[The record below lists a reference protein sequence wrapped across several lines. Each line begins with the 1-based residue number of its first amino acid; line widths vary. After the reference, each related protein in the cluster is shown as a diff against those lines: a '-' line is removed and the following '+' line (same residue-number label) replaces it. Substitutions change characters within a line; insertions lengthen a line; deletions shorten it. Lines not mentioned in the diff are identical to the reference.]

1 MRICF
6 FCNLIEFKPKGNVL
20 QFFIL
25 LRALDRKVAQLPAH
39 ERDQYSFDC
48 VLPFQFRNGMG
59 GFTFQHVRFY
69 RSNHPIEDIIRR
81 DKNKNYDFIF
91 IRGRNEA
98 IKLLDQKPSL
108 GSKLLFLAVQYNLND
123 PYIMGRLN
131 RIFKHSRLVFF
142 QTEPNAQRYRTYQLQ
157 RGNYSSQDLD
167 RKIQVLPQFVEPPR
181 DSLYERPQGEPL
193 DLIVAGVI
201 RPRYGLSVATK
212 AIRFIRENHPQAKL
226 RVLYPSIVGKYKK
239 QAKTLLRKSGVVDH
253 GQKSMWTTKKL
264 ILKSGIGIALLYDK
278 TSDQNPS
285 HSYLSRILEYMALG
299 VPVLTTRT
307 IGNVALLG
315 ENYPL
320 FVLDAYDIAGHY
332 EKLCNHTFYQEMS
345 QYVSSRGERFLAD
358 HAVQSFWATVQE
370 EFLIGPRATVPLIN
384 KPTPP

>member
-25 LRALDRKVAQLPAH
+25 LRALDRKVAQLPAS
-39 ERDQYSFDC
+39 ERDHYELDC

-69 RSNHPIEDIIRR
+69 KSDHPIEGIIRR
-81 DKNKNYDFIF
+81 DKKKNYDFIF

-98 IKLLDQKPSL
+98 IKLLNHKASL
-108 GSKLLFLAVQYNLND
+108 GPKLLFLAIQYNLND
-123 PYIMGRLN
+123 PYIMRRLN
-131 RIFKHSRLVFF
+131 RIFKHARLVFF

-157 RGNYSSQDLD
+157 RGNYSSQELD

-181 DSLYERPQGEPL
+181 DSLSDISPADPL
-193 DLIVAGVI
+193 DLILAGVI
-201 RPRYGLSVATK
+201 RPRYGLGVATK
-212 AIRFIRENHPQAKL
+212 AIRFIRKKYPKAKL
-226 RVLYPSIVGKYKK
+226 RVLYPSIVGKYQK
-239 QAKTLLRKSGVVDH
+239 QAKALLRTRGVADH
-253 GQKSMWTTKKL
+253 GQKSMWATKKM

-285 HSYLSRILEYMALG
+285 HSYLSRVLEYMALG

-315 ENYPL
+315 DHYPL
-320 FVLDAYDIAGHY
+320 FVLDAHDIAYQY
-332 EKLCNHTFYQEMS
+332 EKLSDPVFYQEMS
-345 QYVSSRGERFLAD
+345 QYVASRGERFLAD
-358 HAVQSFWATVQE
+358 NAVQSFWTTLQHE
-370 EFLIGPRATVPLIN
+370 YTRGP
-384 KPTPP
+384 